1 MRRALYLFLL
11 LALPLLT
18 QPVLAQEKSK
28 LPSDLQPVPK
38 PPPPPPGFDL
48 NPALEPQVTI
58 TTRGEDKAEEFRVGG
73 KLYMIKVTPK
83 HGVPYYLVD
92 DKGNGGFTRMD
103 NPDIGLRVPQWVLFQ
118 F

>member
-1 MRRALYLFLL
+1 MRRALCVFLFLT
-11 LALPLLT
+11 LPVLT
-18 QPVLAQEKSK
+18 QPLLAQDKPK
-28 LPSDLQPVPK
+28 LPADLQTVPE
-38 PPPPPPGFDL
+38 PPPPPAGFDL

-58 TTRGEDKAEEFRVGG
+58 TTRGADKAEEFRVGG

>member
-18 QPVLAQEKSK
+18 QPVLAQEKTK
-28 LPSDLQPVPK
+28 PPLQTVPE
-38 PPPPPPGFDL
+38 PPPPPPGYE
-48 NPALEPQVTI
+48 PVPGLEPEVTI

-83 HGVPYYLVD
+83 YGAPYYLVD
-92 DKGNGGFTRMD
+92 DKGSGSFTRMD
-103 NPDIGLRVPQWVLFQ
+103 NPDVGLRVPQWLLLQ

>member
-1 MRRALYLFLL
+1 MRRALYLLL
-11 LALPLLT
+11 LFTLPLPMQT
-18 QPVLAQEKSK
+18 ALAQDK
-28 LPSDLQPVPK
+28 LPAGLQPVPE
-38 PPPPPPGFDL
+38 PPPPPPGYE
-48 NPALEPQVTI
+48 PTAGLEPEVTI

-92 DKGNGGFTRMD
+92 DKGGGGFTRMD
-103 NPDIGLRVPQWVLFQ
+103 NPDVGLSVPQWVLFK

>member
-1 MRRALYLFLL
+1 MRRALCVFCLF
-11 LALPLLT
+11 AFPFLT
-18 QPVLAQEKSK
+18 QPVWAQEKSK
-28 LPSDLQPVPK
+28 LPADLQTVPE

-92 DKGNGGFTRMD
+92 DKGNGSFTRMD
-103 NPDIGLRVPQWVLFQ
+103 NPDVGLRVPQWILFQ

>member
-1 MRRALYLFLL
+1 MRRALFIFLL
-11 LALPLLT
+11 FASPLLT
-18 QPVLAQEKSK
+18 QAVSAQESPKP
-28 LPSDLQPVPK
+28 PSDLQPVPE

-58 TTRGEDKAEEFRVGG
+58 TTRGEDKAEEFRIGG
-73 KLYMIKVTPK
+73 KLYMIKITPK

-103 NPDIGLRVPQWVLFQ
+103 NPDTGLRVPQWVLFQ

>member
-18 QPVLAQEKSK
+18 QPILAQEKAK
-28 LPSDLQPVPK
+28 LPSGLQPVPE
-38 PPPPPPGFDL
+38 PPPPPPGYE
-48 NPALEPQVTI
+48 PTPGLEPEVTI

-83 HGVPYYLVD
+83 YGVPYYLVD

-103 NPDIGLRVPQWVLFQ
+103 NPDTGLRVPQWVLIQ